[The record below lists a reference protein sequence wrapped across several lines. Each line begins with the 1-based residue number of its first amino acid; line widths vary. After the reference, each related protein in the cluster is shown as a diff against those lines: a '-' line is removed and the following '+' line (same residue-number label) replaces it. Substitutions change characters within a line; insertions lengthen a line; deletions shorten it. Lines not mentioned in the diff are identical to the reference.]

1 MTDVKVAAA
10 AGTRCGTCAEALYL
24 TAQVPQPRSSRT
36 RTVGLCPQCD
46 AGRPETQ
53 GLLAYF
59 AEHQQVRPEDL
70 HRVHELV
77 GRWLEALTE
86 RADRDGSLAA
96 DVEAWWAA
104 RAG

>member
-1 MTDVKVAAA
+1 MTDVKVRAA
-10 AGTRCGTCAEALYL
+10 AGTRCDTCAGELHL
-24 TAQVPQPRSSRT
+24 TAQVPYARSSRT
-36 RTVGLCPQCD
+36 RTVGLCPHCD

-59 AEHQQVRPEDL
+59 AEHPKVRPEDL
-70 HRVHELV
+70 HRVSELV

>member
-1 MTDVKVAAA
+1 MTDVKVRAAG
-10 AGTRCGTCAEALYL
+10 GTRCGSCAEALYL
-24 TAQVPQPRSSRT
+24 TAQVPLPRSSRT

-59 AEHQQVRPEDL
+59 AEHPQVRPEDL
-70 HRVHELV
+70 HRVSELV

-86 RADRDGSLAA
+86 RADRDSSLAA
-96 DVEAWWAA
+96 DVEAWWAG